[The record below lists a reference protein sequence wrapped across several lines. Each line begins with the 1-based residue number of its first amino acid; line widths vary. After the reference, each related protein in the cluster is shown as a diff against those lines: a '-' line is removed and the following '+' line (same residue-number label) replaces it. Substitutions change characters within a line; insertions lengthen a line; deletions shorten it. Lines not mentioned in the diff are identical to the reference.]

1 MTVDLHQKSND
12 EKKLLFTS
20 HLFKTIEYNTTMQE
34 ALENMLQE
42 AAWIQIINVKNCKK
56 QHEYKLQHL
65 KLQEAVEKSIQQ

>member
-42 AAWIQIINVKNCKK
+42 AA
-56 QHEYKLQHL
+56 
-65 KLQEAVEKSIQQ
+65 